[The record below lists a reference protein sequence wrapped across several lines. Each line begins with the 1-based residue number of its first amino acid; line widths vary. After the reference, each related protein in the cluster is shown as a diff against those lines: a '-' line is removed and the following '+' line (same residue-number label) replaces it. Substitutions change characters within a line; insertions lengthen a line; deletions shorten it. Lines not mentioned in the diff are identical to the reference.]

1 MGNCS
6 SKVKPVDESP
16 AFVSVYDNENEY
28 SYDHSIDHK
37 NSPLLVSS
45 NNSLNSILC
54 NKSIER
60 RMITH
65 G

>member
-1 MGNCS
+1 MGSCNR
-6 SKVKPVDESP
+6 KVKPIDPE
-16 AFVSVYDNENEY
+16 FVSVYDNENEY

-45 NNSLNSILC
+45 NNSLNSMG

-60 RMITH
+60 RIIIH

>member
-1 MGNCS
+1 MGSCN
-6 SKVKPVDESP
+6 SKVKPYDPE
-16 AFVSVYDNENEY
+16 FVSVYDHENEY

-37 NSPLLVSS
+37 NSPLLVSG
-45 NNSLNSILC
+45 NNSLNSMLC

>member
-6 SKVKPVDESP
+6 NEVKPYDPE
-16 AFVSVYDNENEY
+16 FVSVYDYENEY
-28 SYDHSIDHK
+28 SYDHTIDRK

-45 NNSLNSILC
+45 NNSLNSMLC
-54 NKSIER
+54 NLSIER

>member
-1 MGNCS
+1 MGSCNR
-6 SKVKPVDESP
+6 KVKPIDPE
-16 AFVSVYDNENEY
+16 FGSVYDNENEY

-45 NNSLNSILC
+45 NNSLNSMLC
-54 NKSIER
+54 NISIER
-60 RMITH
+60 QMITH